1 MCARRVESIG
11 QSFARS
17 TAALLLLAGCG
28 ADFARARGGLARVIY
43 ECEVTGQLGARAL
56 AQVQVG
62 KKFRGDGM
70 QIASRAYRP
79 SMSYACTLQVERSR
93 SRTVVLSGRH
103 RRPRHRARPPAFF
116 LLRPPGPVRMSLAG
130 CLVRY
135 LTRNGR
141 GVVAC
146 GQWTG
151 HKIRIKSLGV
161 CVLQI

>member
-17 TAALLLLAGCG
+17 TAAVLLLVGCG

-93 SRTVVLSGRH
+93 SRTVVLSGRRH
-103 RRPRHRARPPAFF
+103 RPRHRASQATTSISSHENFMAARARPNEPRG
-116 LLRPPGPVRMSLAG
+116 LSSSAG
-130 CLVRY
+130 
-135 LTRNGR
+135 
-141 GVVAC
+141 A
-146 GQWTG
+146 
-151 HKIRIKSLGV
+151 
-161 CVLQI
+161 